1 MCSMHCIHEVH
12 RAPSPEQV
20 QDMRSCQGWLQELVA
35 PVSTHPNLKPMPRAV
50 GWASVALRLQNKH
63 TTAVSNMY
71 CVDET
76 LSKPW
81 CCINQA
87 F

>member
-1 MCSMHCIHEVH
+1 
-12 RAPSPEQV
+12 
-20 QDMRSCQGWLQELVA
+20 
-35 PVSTHPNLKPMPRAV
+35 MPRAV